1 MRTFTNTCA
10 QGDVFFRRIEA
21 LPAGAIKAEPE
32 RGKNI
37 ITHSETGHHHLM
49 DAATTTLYRLPD
61 DIMKCLLVVSEPTPL
76 EHMRPHDTHEPI
88 MFEPGIYEVRR
99 QREYSPEGWRRV
111 ED

>member
-1 MRTFTNTCA
+1 
-10 QGDVFFRRIEA
+10 
-21 LPAGAIKAEPE
+21 
-32 RGKNI
+32 
-37 ITHSETGHHHLM
+37 M

-61 DIMKCLLVVSEPTPL
+61 DIMKCLLVVSKPTPL
-76 EHMRPHDTHEPI
+76 EHMRPHDTHEAI